1 MHHPFLSIITPA
13 SILVPIGAGI
23 ARYRVATAAIRT
35 IFYFLIVTVI
45 ISLISILLIVYHR
58 TNTAVIH
65 ADTIIESLF
74 LLRFYYLV
82 VKRPALRRWIRL
94 TAILFPVLCLVNV
107 LFLQSLQRHNTYT
120 RPLEA
125 LIFIALSMYWWGYG
139 GEDWLGAGGSE
150 DWFVSGLL
158 LYFSSAFFLFLFSNF
173 LAEKYS
179 LSVNILIW
187 NIHASLTILMYL
199 LFTIGFVKCKT

>member
-35 IFYFLIVTVI
+35 IFYFLVATAI
-45 ISLISILLIVYHR
+45 ISLISTLLIVYHR

-74 LLRFYYLV
+74 LLRFFYLAV
-82 VKRPALRRWIRL
+82 RRPVIGRWIQL
-94 TAILFPVLCLVNV
+94 AAILFPLLCLVNI

-125 LIFIALSMYWWGYG
+125 LIFITLSMCWWEYEGRN
-139 GEDWLGAGGSE
+139 SE
-150 DWFVSGLL
+150 GWMVSGLL
-158 LYFSSAFFLFLFSNF
+158 LYFSSAFFLFVFSNF

-179 LSVNILIW
+179 LSVNLLIW
-187 NIHASLTILMYL
+187 NIHAGLTILMYL